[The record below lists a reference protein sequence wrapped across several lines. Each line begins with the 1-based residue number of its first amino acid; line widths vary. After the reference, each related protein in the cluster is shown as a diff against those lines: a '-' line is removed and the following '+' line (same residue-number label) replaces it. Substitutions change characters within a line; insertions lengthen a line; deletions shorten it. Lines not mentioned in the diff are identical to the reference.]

1 MHPAVRAFGDGDG
14 EQMDVMKLACQ
25 AQTVADRLNE
35 LIRSANR
42 MARGDSRRCDEIV
55 VRVLQD
61 DGMARQ
67 TLMHALTQF
76 EEGTRE
82 LLQSVRASS
91 R

>member
-1 MHPAVRAFGDGDG
+1 MNA
-14 EQMDVMKLACQ
+14 MSLACQ

-42 MARGDSRRCDEIV
+42 MTRGDDRRCDEIV
-55 VRVLQD
+55 VRILQD
-61 DGMARQ
+61 DGNARQ
-67 TLMHALTQF
+67 SLMHALTQF

-82 LLQSVRASS
+82 LLRAIRVSS